1 MNVERLR
8 LDFPILQLHDPK
20 QKVVYFDN
28 AATSLKPLA
37 VVDAMRDYYV
47 YYPANP
53 GRGEYDLAYR
63 ASQAVDAARDN
74 VANLLSTTPD
84 TIVFTSG
91 TTMGINL
98 VADAFVRKHLT
109 AGDEILITE
118 AEHAANVLPWYQ
130 LQERYGL
137 KVTII
142 ELDDEQK
149 LTCDLLEK
157 NATPRSKFLAFSDVS
172 NVLGTKT
179 DTTSIVKWAHDH
191 GMYVLVDAA
200 QSVPHFETNV
210 IQLDVDFLVFS
221 GHKLCGPT
229 GIGVLYAKRAHL
241 DRMDPYTMGGG
252 MSLKY
257 AKDFS
262 IRFAPVPE
270 KFEAGTQPIAE
281 IIGLSAAIN
290 YVRAIGFDA
299 IHAHEMALRRY
310 AIQALKKIPF
320 VKLYN
325 EHADTGIIT
334 FNLDGVFPQDAAT
347 HYNAHGI
354 AIRSGQHCARNLVH
368 YLGTDGTLR
377 WSCYFYNTFEEV
389 DAFIE
394 ATKQGKE
401 FLDAFFK

>member
-8 LDFPILQLHDPK
+8 LDFPILQLQDPK

-28 AATSLKPLA
+28 AATSLKPIP
-37 VVDAMRDYYV
+37 VIDAMRDYYL

-63 ASQAVDAARDN
+63 ASKAVDAAREN
-74 VANLLSTTPD
+74 VASLLSTTSD

-98 VADAFVRKHLT
+98 VADAFVRKHLSS
-109 AGDEILITE
+109 GDEILITE

-142 ELDDEQK
+142 AFDQSQK
-149 LTCDLLEK
+149 LTLDLLEK
-157 NATPRSKFLAFSDVS
+157 NVSPKSKFLAFSDVS

-179 DTTSIVKWAHDH
+179 DTKAIVQWAHDH
-191 GMYVLVDAA
+191 GIYVLVDAA

-210 IQLDVDFLVFS
+210 THLDVDFLVFS

-229 GIGVLYAKRAHL
+229 GIGVLYAKRTHL
-241 DRMDPYTMGGG
+241 DNMDPYAMGGG

-281 IIGLSAAIN
+281 IIGLSAAID
-290 YVRAIGFDA
+290 YVRMIGFDA
-299 IHAHEMALRRY
+299 IHAHEMALRNY
-310 AIQALKKIPF
+310 AIHELKKIPF
-320 VKLYN
+320 VTLYN
-325 EHADTGIIT
+325 EIADTGIIT

-354 AIRSGQHCARNLVH
+354 AIRSGQHCARNLTG
-368 YLGTDGTLR
+368 YLGTEGTLR
-377 WSCYFYNTFEEV
+377 WSCYFYNTLEEV

-394 ATKQGKE
+394 ATKQGKD